1 MSTCLAAFQVSQ
13 YFQIHPVNPQLR
25 LIRRSVEL
33 LRTGAVI
40 VYPTDSS
47 YALGCLIGEKIA
59 MDRIRKIRQ
68 VGNDHNFT
76 LVCRDLS
83 EIATYAKVDNVAYR
97 LLRSLVPGPYTFIF
111 KATNEVPRR
120 LQHPKRKTIG
130 IRVPDHP
137 IAMSLLDEL
146 AEPIMSSTL
155 ILAGHSV
162 PMTDPEDMRER
173 LQHQVDLVIDG
184 ESCGFEPTTV
194 IDFQH
199 GSPEIIRQ
207 GRGDAAMIE

>member
-1 MSTCLAAFQVSQ
+1 VSQ

-33 LRTGAVI
+33 LREGAVI

-47 YALGCLIGEKIA
+47 YALGCLMGNKTA

-68 VGNDHNFT
+68 VDNDHNFT

-83 EIATYAKVDNVAYR
+83 EIATYAKVDNIAYR
-97 LLRSLVPGPYTFIF
+97 LLKNLVPGPYTFIF

-137 IAMSLLDEL
+137 IALALLDEL
-146 AEPIMSSTL
+146 SEPIMSSTL
-155 ILAGHSV
+155 ILAGESV
-162 PMTDPEDMRER
+162 PMTDPEDMRAR
-173 LQHQVDLVIDG
+173 LQHHVDLVIDG

-194 IDFQH
+194 IDFQQ